1 METLTISHWRR
12 VSAFRRLDWE
22 GALVSP
28 SMRLIG
34 RRHPLFPHPASVGR
48 GLPEGVHRSGVM
60 RRYEAVCVR
69 PFAVRTAL

>member
-28 SMRLIG
+28 SMRSIG

-48 GLPEGVHRSGVM
+48 GVIHA
-60 RRYEAVCVR
+60 YEAVCVR
-69 PFAVRTAL
+69 RSA

>member
-28 SMRLIG
+28 SMRSIG

-48 GLPEGVHRSGVM
+48 GLPEGPRSGVIHA
-60 RRYEAVCVR
+60 YEAVCVR
-69 PFAVRTAL
+69 RSA

>member
-48 GLPEGVHRSGVM
+48 GLPGGSIG
-60 RRYEAVCVR
+60 
-69 PFAVRTAL
+69 PALCAGTKQFVYVPLP